1 MAENDRGILMYE
13 STLGPETRQRI
24 RQIGRCDVLI
34 GIPSHRNGR
43 TIGETVHAVVDGISA
58 YLYDQR
64 VVLMNADG
72 GSSDNTT
79 RHVSDISVPPNVE
92 KIVGLYEG
100 TNGKGTAIRSIFE
113 AAAEL
118 QAKAVLVV
126 EARAPG
132 ITPEWIPSLLTPIL
146 SCNDVALASYQR
158 SAYSSALSDNLLYPF
173 LRVFYNADLREPFAN
188 EFALSG
194 AMAADLAGRDVWE
207 TDITRFGVNVWIAI
221 QALAEGRRV
230 VQVGLGQRGENA
242 GEPGLPMDARFLHT
256 VGTLFRL
263 LAVHH
268 RIWQQENVTVRHIPC
283 VSGGCPDEPINCDDC
298 VPALLAALREGKER
312 YAEEWRRVLHPDI
325 YAHVLEVCR
334 QPAELFCFP
343 AELWARVIM
352 DFAVVY
358 NQGEGD
364 PDKVAEA
371 LLPIFYGR
379 TAAYVRQAKGLSLK
393 QREALVDPIVHAME
407 TFKPRFVERWESYEP
422 WTDDMARYW

>member
-1 MAENDRGILMYE
+1 MTDNERGILMYE
-13 STLGPETRQRI
+13 STLGPETRQRL
-24 RQIGRCDVLI
+24 RQIGRADIVI

-43 TIGETVHAVVDGISA
+43 TIGDTVHAVVDGIAA

-79 RHVSDISVPPNVE
+79 RHVAEALVPPNVE
-92 KIVGLYEG
+92 KLVTLYEG
-100 TNGKGTAIRSIFE
+100 ANGKGTAIRSIFE

-146 SCNDVALASYQR
+146 GGNDIALACYQR

-173 LRVFYNADLREPFAN
+173 LRVFFNTDLREPFAN

-194 AMAADLAGRDVWE
+194 PLAADLAGRDVWE
-207 TDITRFGVNVWIAI
+207 TDITRFGINVWLAV
-221 QALAEGRRV
+221 QALAEDRRV
-230 VQVGLGQRGENA
+230 VQVGLGHRGDNS
-242 GEPGLPMDARFLHT
+242 GEPGLPLDLRFLHT
-256 VGTLFRL
+256 IGTLFRL
-263 LAVHH
+263 LTVHR
-268 RIWQQENVTVRHIPC
+268 RIWQSPPVPRHVPL
-283 VSGGCPDEPINCDDC
+283 VAGGCPDEPLSCDDC
-298 VPALLAALREGKER
+298 VPELVAAFREGEER
-312 YAEEWRRVLHPDI
+312 YAEEWR
-325 YAHVLEVCR
+325 HVLSPALWPHIQAIGR
-334 QPAELFCFP
+334 QTEENFEFSP
-343 AELWARVIM
+343 ELWARVVM
-352 DFAVVY
+352 EFAVIY

-371 LLPIFYGR
+371 LLPIFYAR
-379 TAAYVRQAKGLSLK
+379 AAAYVRQASGLSAQ
-393 QREALVDPIVHAME
+393 QREALVDQVVRAMGGLKAG
-407 TFKPRFVERWESYEP
+407 FAKRWDSFEP

>member
-13 STLGPETRQRI
+13 STLGADARQRI
-24 RQIGRCDVLI
+24 RQIGRCDVVI

-43 TIGETVHAVVDGISA
+43 TIGDTVRAVVDGIAA

-79 RHVSDISVPPNVE
+79 KHVADIPVPSNVE
-92 KIVGLYEG
+92 KIVSLYEG
-100 TNGKGTAIRSIFE
+100 ANGKGTAIRSIFE

-173 LRVFYNADLREPFAN
+173 LRVFFNADLREPMAN

-194 AMAADLAGRDVWE
+194 ALAADLAGRDVWE
-207 TDITRFGVNVWIAI
+207 TDITRFGVNIWIAI
-221 QALAEGRRV
+221 QALVEERRM
-230 VQVGLGQRGENA
+230 VQVGLGRRGENA
-242 GEPGLPMDARFLHT
+242 GEPGLPLDARFLHT

-268 RIWQQENVTVRHIPC
+268 RVWQHEAPLRHVPY
-283 VSGGCPDEPINCDDC
+283 VAGGCPDEPLACDDC
-298 VPALLAALREGKER
+298 TPDLLAALREGEER
-312 YAEEWRRVLHPDI
+312 YAEEWRRILSPDTH
-325 YAHVLEVCR
+325 AHVLSVCR
-334 QPAELFCFP
+334 QADEQFCFP
-343 AELWARVIM
+343 AELWAHVIM

-379 TAAYVRQAKGLSLK
+379 AAAYVRQAKGLSLR
-393 QREALVDPIVHAME
+393 QRETLIEPLLQAMAAY
-407 TFKPRFVERWESYEP
+407 KPRFIERWQSYEP

>member
-1 MAENDRGILMYE
+1 MTENERGILMYE
-13 STLGPETRQRI
+13 TTLSAETRQHL
-24 RQIGRCDVLI
+24 RQIGRSDIVI

-43 TIGETVHAVVDGISA
+43 TIGDTVRAVVDGISA

-79 RHVSDISVPPNVE
+79 RHIAEALTPPNVE
-92 KIVGLYEG
+92 KLVTLYEG
-100 TNGKGTAIRSIFE
+100 ANGKGTAIRSIFE

-146 SCNDVALASYQR
+146 RGNDLALACYQR
-158 SAYSSALSDNLLYPF
+158 SAYSSALTDNLLYPL
-173 LRVFYNADLREPFAN
+173 LRVFFNVDLREPFAN

-194 AMAADLAGRDVWE
+194 PLAADLAGRDVWE
-207 TDITRFGVNVWIAI
+207 TDITRFGVNIWVAV
-221 QALAEGRRV
+221 QALAEERRV
-230 VQVGLGQRGENA
+230 VQVGLGHRGETS
-242 GEPGLPMDARFLHT
+242 GEPGLPLDLRFLHT
-256 VGTLFRL
+256 VGTMFRL
-263 LAVHH
+263 LAVHR
-268 RIWQQENVTVRHIPC
+268 RIWQAASVPRHVPL
-283 VSGGCPDEPINCDDC
+283 VAGGCPDEPLSCQDC
-298 VPALLAALREGKER
+298 APALLAAFHEGEER
-312 YAEEWRRVLHPDI
+312 YADEWR
-325 YAHVLEVCR
+325 HVLGPTTWQQVHTLCR
-334 QPAELFCFP
+334 QSEGAFEFP
-343 AELWARVIM
+343 AELWARVAM
-352 DFAVVY
+352 EFAIIY

-379 TAAYVRQAKGLSLK
+379 AATYVRQASGLSAH
-393 QREALVDPIVHAME
+393 QREALVEQVVRAMG
-407 TFKPRFVERWESYEP
+407 TLKPGFIKRWDSFEP